1 MGWSL
6 RFTRTCSFV
15 TVAGGS
21 APGPYGVRSAGPGA
35 LFITGRAVAPV
46 RCMGTIRRCMV
57 PMQVGRSAPLP
68 ASKRGAGVDDEIE
81 EVRRVTEALG
91 AIDHIADLEQRV
103 RARNRVLAAQ
113 AEVMEDWHKERRD
126 LVKAMRDQDPPVPI
140 RKIAQRLEMSPGVV
154 QDIIRGHTGSWKN
167 REKKDK
173 AKPAE

>member
-1 MGWSL
+1 
-6 RFTRTCSFV
+6 
-15 TVAGGS
+15 
-21 APGPYGVRSAGPGA
+21 
-35 LFITGRAVAPV
+35 
-46 RCMGTIRRCMV
+46 
-57 PMQVGRSAPLP
+57 
-68 ASKRGAGVDDEIE
+68 
-81 EVRRVTEALG
+81 
-91 AIDHIADLEQRV
+91 
-103 RARNRVLAAQ
+103 VLAAQ

>member
-1 MGWSL
+1 M
-6 RFTRTCSFV
+6 
-15 TVAGGS
+15 
-21 APGPYGVRSAGPGA
+21 
-35 LFITGRAVAPV
+35 
-46 RCMGTIRRCMV
+46 
-57 PMQVGRSAPLP
+57 
-68 ASKRGAGVDDEIE
+68 DDEIE